1 MFTDRI
7 NRIQPSATL
16 EMTSKAAELKHL
28 GKPVYNMSVG
38 EPDFDTPK
46 NIQKAGIHAIQNGI
60 TKNSSN
66 RLGFLM
72 GFQSNPKWGIEFGY
86 FHDPNSLP
94 LTQIFNPKYDPKA
107 ADTPAR
113 FNDKLMRDSE
123 TGFPSEYSR
132 ITGLSLSIFIDLD
145 APKKNSNQKK

>member
-1 MFTDRI
+1 
-7 NRIQPSATL
+7 
-16 EMTSKAAELKHL
+16 
-28 GKPVYNMSVG
+28 MS
-38 EPDFDTPK
+38 
-46 NIQKAGIHAIQNGI
+46 IQNGI

-107 ADTPAR
+107 TDTPVR
-113 FNDKLMRDSE
+113 FNDKLLRDSE
-123 TGFPSEYSR
+123 TGVPSDYSR
-132 ITGLSLSIFIDLD
+132 RTGLALSIFIDLD
-145 APKKNSNQKK
+145 APKKNSNQN